1 MKKEVATLLAA
12 QVALIKP
19 SKEVLEKI
27 NRVYSDFSRDL
38 EREIAKKK
46 IDAQVFLGGSLAKGS
61 LVKQAVYDIDVF
73 VRFNR
78 KYTDAKISE
87 LLGKLLGASA
97 KRVHGSRD
105 YYQIT
110 QKTFLL
116 EVIPV
121 LAIDRPSEAENVTDL
136 SFFHV
141 RYLARKMK
149 DNSSLA
155 QEIMLAKS
163 FTHAQG
169 VYGAESYINGFSGY
183 ALELLLVYY
192 KTFWHFVEEIARF
205 DFTKKKL
212 IIDIEQD
219 YKTDAS
225 VLSEMNP
232 SKTIGPIVLVDPTYK
247 ERNAVS
253 GLSLETL
260 TRFAKVCKAFI
271 AKPSIDFFEVQDV
284 ALDFKASDIVLLVH
298 SDKQAGDI
306 AGTKSKKFF
315 RFFLRKLARE
325 FVVKKN
331 GFSYDEEA
339 NEGRFYIRVGK
350 KKDEVITG
358 PPVSNLR
365 HASAFKKVHPLALI
379 KKGVWHATIKHM
391 LSFEQ
396 WFLEFVKKDAK
407 IIREMGIKKITR
419 VKK

>member
-1 MKKEVATLLAA
+1 MNLDELKLKNIGIDKVIFGKVFTFVDYGNVNYWYEND
-12 QVALIKP
+12 
-19 SKEVLEKI
+19 E
-27 NRVYSDFSRDL
+27 RDVDGNIL
-38 EREIAKKK
+38 NTR
-46 IDAQVFLGGSLAKGS
+46 Q
-61 LVKQAVYDIDVF
+61 
-73 VRFNR
+73 
-78 KYTDAKISE
+78 
-87 LLGKLLGASA
+87 
-97 KRVHGSRD
+97 
-105 YYQIT
+105 
-110 QKTFLL
+110 
-116 EVIPV
+116 
-121 LAIDRPSEAENVTDL
+121 
-136 SFFHV
+136 
-141 RYLARKMK
+141 
-149 DNSSLA
+149 
-155 QEIMLAKS
+155 
-163 FTHAQG
+163 
-169 VYGAESYINGFSGY
+169 
-183 ALELLLVYY
+183 
-192 KTFWHFVEEIARF
+192 
-205 DFTKKKL
+205 KL

-358 PPVSNLR
+358 SV
-365 HASAFKKVHPLALI
+365 KEPL
-379 KKGVWHATIKHM
+379 
-391 LSFEQ
+391 S
-396 WFLEFVKKDAK
+396 
-407 IIREMGIKKITR
+407 
-419 VKK
+419 